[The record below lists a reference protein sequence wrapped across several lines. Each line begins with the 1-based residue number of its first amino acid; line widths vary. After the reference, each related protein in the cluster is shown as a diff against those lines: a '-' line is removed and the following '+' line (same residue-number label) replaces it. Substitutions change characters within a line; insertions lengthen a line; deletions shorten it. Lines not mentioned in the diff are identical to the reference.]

1 MMDEKIINEKFHKYE
16 KMLSKSNIS
25 VYEYYPATDTAVK
38 LDASLNV
45 VRKISPY
52 MNEINSER
60 WLDLQEQS
68 RYVQFLRGMSNGNIE
83 IQYADDDGNM
93 TLKSIRKLYMVDE
106 TTGEEYL
113 LITKKD
119 VTKQKNTERK
129 YREQAQRDSMTKLY
143 NRVSGREI
151 VESYLDR
158 KNPYESCGMLV
169 MDVDY
174 FKGVNDSYGHL
185 FGDKV
190 LIKIS
195 QLLMDHFDKK
205 AVVSRVGGDEFVV
218 FFYDIDN
225 NQLVSRIGG
234 FFDDIKTLTFA
245 ENDYIPTCSIGVCF
259 VPKNASNCSYD
270 QIFQNADWAL
280 YQAKKRGRNRY
291 VFCDNMHRYNE
302 EIMEAGQKEAAK
314 QQLDAR
320 YFQNDILA
328 TAFEVFE
335 KHRYFDDA
343 IKQLLQIIGIRF
355 QLDRISVVDIDI
367 RNNIA
372 SCSYQWRANG
382 VKAAL
387 EKPQC
392 YKREDFQKF
401 FSKYNAF
408 NALVINDENVNEYSV
423 EGQRLVMQNNTRTVL
438 HIARYDE
445 GRYAGTVAFVTCNK
459 NRFWSLDKMHELSEV
474 VKLFSVYRRKS
485 LGVNKYDCGCGWYN
499 DYNDYDDL
507 TGLISFARFKED
519 VEHIIV
525 SGTRQDSVMVY
536 SDIENFSEYNRKYG
550 FEQGDRLLKEFA
562 QYIIGTMQKVE
573 KTYFARIVSD
583 QFVLFMPYDI
593 SVNDIEYK
601 VQRINDSFI
610 RTYMGDDDGIE
621 INIRTGIYKVTGACS
636 GVSAAIDAANSARK
650 HIKPSDELKVVIYNE
665 SMA

>member
-83 IQYADDDGNM
+83 IQYADDDGHM

-151 VESYLDR
+151 VESYLAR

-499 DYNDYDDL
+499 DYDDL

-601 VQRINDSFI
+601 VQRINDSFT
-610 RTYMGDDDGIE
+610 RTYMGDDDGIK

>member
-83 IQYADDDGNM
+83 IQYADDDGHM

-143 NRVSGREI
+143 NRVSGKEI

-485 LGVNKYDCGCGWYN
+485 LGVNKYGCGW
-499 DYNDYDDL
+499 YNDYDDL

-610 RTYMGDDDGIE
+610 RTYMGDDDGIK

>member
-83 IQYADDDGNM
+83 IQYADDDGHM

-499 DYNDYDDL
+499 DYDDL

-610 RTYMGDDDGIE
+610 RTYMGDDDGIK

>member
-38 LDASLNV
+38 LDVSLNV

-83 IQYADDDGNM
+83 IQYADDDGHM

-143 NRVSGREI
+143 NRVSGKEI

-195 QLLMDHFDKK
+195 QLLMEHFDKK
-205 AVVSRVGGDEFVV
+205 AVVSRVGGDEFIV
-218 FFYDIDN
+218 FFYDIEN
-225 NQLVSRIGG
+225 NQLVSRVGG

-291 VFCDNMHRYNE
+291 VFCDNMRRYNE

-372 SCSYQWRANG
+372 SCSYQWRADG

-408 NALVINDENVNEYSV
+408 NALVINDENVSEYSA
-423 EGQRLVMQNNTRTVL
+423 EGQQLVMQNNTRTVL

-474 VKLFSVYRRKS
+474 VKLFSVYMRKR
-485 LGVNKYDCGCGWYN
+485 LGFNKYDCGCGWH
-499 DYNDYDDL
+499 NDYDDL

-525 SGTRQDSVMVY
+525 SGARQDSVIVY

-562 QYIIGTMQKVE
+562 QYIIGTMQNAE

-583 QFVLFMPYDI
+583 QFVLFMPYDM

-610 RTYMGDDDGIE
+610 RTYTGDDDGIK
-621 INIRTGIYKVTGACS
+621 INIRTGIYKITGACS

-650 HIKPSDELKVVIYNE
+650 HVKQTDELKVVIYNE

>member
-83 IQYADDDGNM
+83 IQYADDDGHM

-174 FKGVNDSYGHL
+174 FKGVNDWYGHL

-499 DYNDYDDL
+499 DYDDL

-573 KTYFARIVSD
+573 NTYFARIVSD

-610 RTYMGDDDGIE
+610 RTYMGDDDGIK

>member
-1 MMDEKIINEKFHKYE
+1 MDEKIINEKFLKYE

-83 IQYADDDGNM
+83 IQYADDDGHM
-93 TLKSIRKLYMVDE
+93 TLKSIRKLCMVDD

-129 YREQAQRDSMTKLY
+129 YREQAQRDPMTKLY
-143 NRVSGREI
+143 NRVSGKEI

-195 QLLMDHFDKK
+195 QLLMEHFDKK
-205 AVVSRVGGDEFVV
+205 AVVSRVGGDEFIV
-218 FFYDIDN
+218 FFYDIEN
-225 NQLVSRIGG
+225 NQLVSKVGG

-355 QLDRISVVDIDI
+355 QLDRISIVDIDI

-372 SCSYQWRANG
+372 SCSCQWRADG

-408 NALVINDENVNEYSV
+408 NALVINDENVSEYSV
-423 EGQRLVMQNNTRTVL
+423 EGQQLVMQNNARTVL

-459 NRFWSLDKMHELSEV
+459 NRFWSLDKMCELSEV
-474 VKLFSVYRRKS
+474 VKLFSVYMRKS
-485 LGVNKYDCGCGWYN
+485 LGFNKYDCGCGWQ
-499 DYNDYDDL
+499 NDYDDL
-507 TGLISFARFKED
+507 TGLISFARFKEE

-525 SGTRQDSVMVY
+525 SGARQDLVMVY

-562 QYIIGTMQKVE
+562 QYIIGTMQKAE

-583 QFVLFMPYDI
+583 QFVLFMPYDM

-610 RTYMGDDDGIE
+610 RTYTGDDDGIK
-621 INIRTGIYKVTGACS
+621 INIRTGIYKITGACS

-650 HIKPSDELKVVIYNE
+650 HVKQTDELKVVIYDD

>member
-38 LDASLNV
+38 LDASLNI

-83 IQYADDDGNM
+83 IQYADDDGHM

-113 LITKKD
+113 MITKKD

-499 DYNDYDDL
+499 DYDDL

-601 VQRINDSFI
+601 VQRINDSFT
-610 RTYMGDDDGIE
+610 RTYMGDDDGIK

>member
-234 FFDDIKTLTFA
+234 FFDDIKTLTFE

-499 DYNDYDDL
+499 DYDDL

-525 SGTRQDSVMVY
+525 SGTRQNSVMVY

-573 KTYFARIVSD
+573 NTYFARIVSD

-593 SVNDIEYK
+593 SVNDIEYQ
-601 VQRINDSFI
+601 VQRINDSFT
-610 RTYMGDDDGIE
+610 RTYMGDDDGIK

>member
-83 IQYADDDGNM
+83 IQYADDDGHM

-143 NRVSGREI
+143 NRVSGKEI

-499 DYNDYDDL
+499 DYDDL

-573 KTYFARIVSD
+573 NTYFARIVSD

-593 SVNDIEYK
+593 SVNDIEYQ
-601 VQRINDSFI
+601 VQRINDSFT
-610 RTYMGDDDGIE
+610 RTYMGDDDGIK

>member
-83 IQYADDDGNM
+83 IQYADDDGHM
-93 TLKSIRKLYMVDE
+93 TLKSIRKLYMLDE

-234 FFDDIKTLTFA
+234 FFDDIKTLTFE

-485 LGVNKYDCGCGWYN
+485 LGVNKYGCGW
-499 DYNDYDDL
+499 YNDYDDL

-525 SGTRQDSVMVY
+525 SGTRQNSVMVY

-610 RTYMGDDDGIE
+610 RTYMGDDDGIK

>member
-38 LDASLNV
+38 LDSSLNV

-83 IQYADDDGNM
+83 IQYADDDGHM
-93 TLKSIRKLYMVDE
+93 TLKSIRKIYMVDE

-195 QLLMDHFDKK
+195 QLLMEHFDKK

-218 FFYDIDN
+218 FFYDIEN
-225 NQLVSRIGG
+225 NQLVSRVGG

-372 SCSYQWRANG
+372 SCSYQWRADG

-423 EGQRLVMQNNTRTVL
+423 EGQRLVMQNNTRTIL

-485 LGVNKYDCGCGWYN
+485 LGVNKYDCGCGW
-499 DYNDYDDL
+499 YNDYDDL

-601 VQRINDSFI
+601 VQRINDSFT
-610 RTYMGDDDGIE
+610 RTYMGDDDGIK

>member
-499 DYNDYDDL
+499 DYDDL

-536 SDIENFSEYNRKYG
+536 SDIENFS
-550 FEQGDRLLKEFA
+550 
-562 QYIIGTMQKVE
+562 
-573 KTYFARIVSD
+573 
-583 QFVLFMPYDI
+583 
-593 SVNDIEYK
+593 
-601 VQRINDSFI
+601 
-610 RTYMGDDDGIE
+610 
-621 INIRTGIYKVTGACS
+621 
-636 GVSAAIDAANSARK
+636 
-650 HIKPSDELKVVIYNE
+650 
-665 SMA
+665 

>member
-499 DYNDYDDL
+499 DYDDL

-583 QFVLFMPYDI
+583 HFVLFMPYDI

-610 RTYMGDDDGIE
+610 RTYMGDDDGIK

>member
-499 DYNDYDDL
+499 DYDDL

-573 KTYFARIVSD
+573 NTYFARIVSD

-593 SVNDIEYK
+593 SVNDIEYQ
-601 VQRINDSFI
+601 VQRINDSFT
-610 RTYMGDDDGIE
+610 RTYMGDDDGIK

>member
-1 MMDEKIINEKFHKYE
+1 MMDKKIINEKFHKYE

-499 DYNDYDDL
+499 DYDDL

-573 KTYFARIVSD
+573 NTYFARIVSD

-593 SVNDIEYK
+593 SVNDIEYQ
-601 VQRINDSFI
+601 VQRINDSFT
-610 RTYMGDDDGIE
+610 RTYMGDDDGIK

>member
-38 LDASLNV
+38 LDSSLNV

-83 IQYADDDGNM
+83 IQYADDDGHM
-93 TLKSIRKLYMVDE
+93 TLKSIRKIYMVDE

-195 QLLMDHFDKK
+195 QLLMEHFDKK

-218 FFYDIDN
+218 FFYDIEN
-225 NQLVSRIGG
+225 NQLVSRVGG

-423 EGQRLVMQNNTRTVL
+423 EGQRLVMQNNTRTIL

-499 DYNDYDDL
+499 DYDDL
-507 TGLISFARFKED
+507 TGLISFAHFKED

-562 QYIIGTMQKVE
+562 QYIIGTMQKLE

-601 VQRINDSFI
+601 VQRINDSFT
-610 RTYMGDDDGIE
+610 RTYMGDDDGIK

>member
-38 LDASLNV
+38 LDASLNI

-83 IQYADDDGNM
+83 IQYADDDGHM

-234 FFDDIKTLTFA
+234 FFDDIKTLTFE

-499 DYNDYDDL
+499 DYDDL

-573 KTYFARIVSD
+573 NTYFARIVSD

-601 VQRINDSFI
+601 VQRINDSFT
-610 RTYMGDDDGIE
+610 RTYMGDDDGIK

>member
-83 IQYADDDGNM
+83 IQYADDDGHM

-143 NRVSGREI
+143 NRVSGKEI

-195 QLLMDHFDKK
+195 QLLMEHFDKK
-205 AVVSRVGGDEFVV
+205 AVVSRVGGDEFIV
-218 FFYDIDN
+218 FFYDIEN
-225 NQLVSRIGG
+225 NQLVSRVGG

-328 TAFEVFE
+328 TAFKVFE

-474 VKLFSVYRRKS
+474 VKLFSVYMRKS
-485 LGVNKYDCGCGWYN
+485 LGFNKYDCGCGWH
-499 DYNDYDDL
+499 NDYDDL

-562 QYIIGTMQKVE
+562 QYIIGTMQKAE

-583 QFVLFMPYDI
+583 QFVLFMPYDM

-610 RTYMGDDDGIE
+610 RTYMGDDDGIK

>member
-499 DYNDYDDL
+499 DYDDL

-610 RTYMGDDDGIE
+610 RTYMGDDDGIK

>member
-83 IQYADDDGNM
+83 IQYADDDGHM

-234 FFDDIKTLTFA
+234 FFDDIKTLTFE

-485 LGVNKYDCGCGWYN
+485 LGVNKYGCGW
-499 DYNDYDDL
+499 YNDYDDL

-610 RTYMGDDDGIE
+610 RTYMGDDDGIK
-621 INIRTGIYKVTGACS
+621 INIRTGIYKLTGACS

>member
-83 IQYADDDGNM
+83 IQYADDDGHM

-234 FFDDIKTLTFA
+234 FFDDIKTLTFE

-499 DYNDYDDL
+499 DYDDL

-601 VQRINDSFI
+601 VQRINDSFT
-610 RTYMGDDDGIE
+610 RTYMGDDDGIK

>member
-83 IQYADDDGNM
+83 IQYADDDGHM

-234 FFDDIKTLTFA
+234 FFDDIKTLTFE

-499 DYNDYDDL
+499 DYDDL

-562 QYIIGTMQKVE
+562 QYIIGAMQKVE

-610 RTYMGDDDGIE
+610 RTYMGDDDGIK

>member
-83 IQYADDDGNM
+83 IQYADDDGHM

-195 QLLMDHFDKK
+195 QLLMEHFDKK

-218 FFYDIDN
+218 FFYDIEN
-225 NQLVSRIGG
+225 NQLVSRVGG

-474 VKLFSVYRRKS
+474 VKLFSVYSRKS
-485 LGVNKYDCGCGWYN
+485 YGFNKYDCGCGW
-499 DYNDYDDL
+499 YNDYDDL

-562 QYIIGTMQKVE
+562 QYIIGTMQKAE

-610 RTYMGDDDGIE
+610 RTYMGDDDGIK

>member
-38 LDASLNV
+38 LDASLNI

-83 IQYADDDGNM
+83 IQYADDDGHM
-93 TLKSIRKLYMVDE
+93 TLKSIRKLYMLDE

-234 FFDDIKTLTFA
+234 FFDDIKTLTFE

-499 DYNDYDDL
+499 DYDDL

-573 KTYFARIVSD
+573 NTYFARIVSD

-610 RTYMGDDDGIE
+610 RTYMGDDDGIK

>member
-38 LDASLNV
+38 LDASLNI

-83 IQYADDDGNM
+83 IQYADDDGHM

-143 NRVSGREI
+143 NRVSGKEI

-195 QLLMDHFDKK
+195 QLLMEHFDKK
-205 AVVSRVGGDEFVV
+205 AVVSRVGGDEFIV
-218 FFYDIDN
+218 FFYDIEN
-225 NQLVSRIGG
+225 NQLVSRVGG

-474 VKLFSVYRRKS
+474 VKLFSVYMRKS
-485 LGVNKYDCGCGWYN
+485 LGFNKYDCGCGWH
-499 DYNDYDDL
+499 NDYDDL

-601 VQRINDSFI
+601 VQRINDSFT
-610 RTYMGDDDGIE
+610 RTYMGDDDGIK

>member
-83 IQYADDDGNM
+83 IQYADDDGHM

-234 FFDDIKTLTFA
+234 FFDDIKTLTFE

-485 LGVNKYDCGCGWYN
+485 LGVNKYGCGW
-499 DYNDYDDL
+499 YNDYDDL

-610 RTYMGDDDGIE
+610 RTYMGDDDGIK

>member
-83 IQYADDDGNM
+83 IQYADDDGHM
-93 TLKSIRKLYMVDE
+93 TLKSIRKLYMLDE

-499 DYNDYDDL
+499 DYDDL

-610 RTYMGDDDGIE
+610 RTYMGDDDGIK

>member
-83 IQYADDDGNM
+83 IQYADDDGHM

-485 LGVNKYDCGCGWYN
+485 FGVNKYDCGCGW
-499 DYNDYDDL
+499 YNDYDDL

-601 VQRINDSFI
+601 VQRINDSFT
-610 RTYMGDDDGIE
+610 RTYMGDDDGIK

>member
-83 IQYADDDGNM
+83 IQYADDDGHM

-259 VPKNASNCSYD
+259 VPKNTSNCSYD

-372 SCSYQWRANG
+372 SSSYQWRANG

-499 DYNDYDDL
+499 DYDDL

-573 KTYFARIVSD
+573 NTYFARIVSD

-601 VQRINDSFI
+601 VQRINDSFT
-610 RTYMGDDDGIE
+610 RTYMGDDDGIK

>member
-83 IQYADDDGNM
+83 IQYADDDGHM

-129 YREQAQRDSMTKLY
+129 YRAQAQRDSMTKLY

-499 DYNDYDDL
+499 DYDDL

-573 KTYFARIVSD
+573 NTYFARIVSD

-593 SVNDIEYK
+593 SVNDIEYQ
-601 VQRINDSFI
+601 VQRINDSFT
-610 RTYMGDDDGIE
+610 RTYMGDDDGIK

>member
-83 IQYADDDGNM
+83 IQYADDDGHM

-143 NRVSGREI
+143 NRVSGKEI

-234 FFDDIKTLTFA
+234 FFDDIKTLTFE

-499 DYNDYDDL
+499 DYDDL

-610 RTYMGDDDGIE
+610 RTYMGDDDGIK

>member
-83 IQYADDDGNM
+83 IQYADDDGHM

-143 NRVSGREI
+143 NRVSGKEI

-234 FFDDIKTLTFA
+234 FFDDIKTLTFE

-499 DYNDYDDL
+499 DYDDL

-601 VQRINDSFI
+601 VQRINDSFT
-610 RTYMGDDDGIE
+610 RTYMGDDDGIK

>member
-83 IQYADDDGNM
+83 IQYADDDGHM

-234 FFDDIKTLTFA
+234 FFDDIKTLTFE

-485 LGVNKYDCGCGWYN
+485 LGVNKYGCGW
-499 DYNDYDDL
+499 YNDYDDL

-601 VQRINDSFI
+601 VQRINDSFT
-610 RTYMGDDDGIE
+610 RTYMGDDDGIK

>member
-143 NRVSGREI
+143 NRVSGKEI

-499 DYNDYDDL
+499 DYDDL

-601 VQRINDSFI
+601 VQRINDSFT
-610 RTYMGDDDGIE
+610 RTYMGDDDGIK

>member
-83 IQYADDDGNM
+83 IQYADDDGHM
-93 TLKSIRKLYMVDE
+93 TLKSIRKIYMVDE

-195 QLLMDHFDKK
+195 QLLMEHFDKK

-218 FFYDIDN
+218 FFYDIEN
-225 NQLVSRIGG
+225 NQLVSRVGG

-423 EGQRLVMQNNTRTVL
+423 EGQRLVMQNNTRTIL

-499 DYNDYDDL
+499 DYDDL
-507 TGLISFARFKED
+507 TGLISFAHFKED

-610 RTYMGDDDGIE
+610 RTYMGDDDGIK

-665 SMA
+665 GMA

>member
-234 FFDDIKTLTFA
+234 FFDDIKTLTFE

-367 RNNIA
+367 RNSIA

-499 DYNDYDDL
+499 DYDDL

-573 KTYFARIVSD
+573 NTYFARIVSD

-593 SVNDIEYK
+593 SVNDIEYQ
-601 VQRINDSFI
+601 VQRINDSFT
-610 RTYMGDDDGIE
+610 RTYMGDDDGIK

>member
-601 VQRINDSFI
+601 VQRINDSFT
-610 RTYMGDDDGIE
+610 RTYMGDDDGIK

>member
-1 MMDEKIINEKFHKYE
+1 
-16 KMLSKSNIS
+16 
-25 VYEYYPATDTAVK
+25 
-38 LDASLNV
+38 
-45 VRKISPY
+45 
-52 MNEINSER
+52 
-60 WLDLQEQS
+60 
-68 RYVQFLRGMSNGNIE
+68 
-83 IQYADDDGNM
+83 
-93 TLKSIRKLYMVDE
+93 
-106 TTGEEYL
+106 
-113 LITKKD
+113 
-119 VTKQKNTERK
+119 
-129 YREQAQRDSMTKLY
+129 MTKLY

-195 QLLMDHFDKK
+195 QLLMEHFDKK

-218 FFYDIDN
+218 FFYDIEN
-225 NQLVSRIGG
+225 NQLVSRVGG

-423 EGQRLVMQNNTRTVL
+423 EGQRLVMQNNTRTIL

-485 LGVNKYDCGCGWYN
+485 LGVNKYDCGCGW
-499 DYNDYDDL
+499 YNDYDDL

-610 RTYMGDDDGIE
+610 RTYMGDDDGIK

-665 SMA
+665 GMA

>member
-83 IQYADDDGNM
+83 IQYADDDGHM

-474 VKLFSVYRRKS
+474 VKLFSVYMRKS
-485 LGVNKYDCGCGWYN
+485 LGFNKYDCGCGWH
-499 DYNDYDDL
+499 NDYDDL

-562 QYIIGTMQKVE
+562 QYIIGAMQKVE

-601 VQRINDSFI
+601 VQRINDSFT
-610 RTYMGDDDGIE
+610 RTYMGDDDGIK

>member
-83 IQYADDDGNM
+83 IQYADDDGHM

-234 FFDDIKTLTFA
+234 FFDDIKTLTFE

-302 EIMEAGQKEAAK
+302 EIMEAGQKQAAK

-485 LGVNKYDCGCGWYN
+485 LGVNKYGCGW
-499 DYNDYDDL
+499 YNDYDDL

-601 VQRINDSFI
+601 VQRINDSFT
-610 RTYMGDDDGIE
+610 RTYMGDDDGIK